1 MPSGTIPSWLQP
13 ADPARNFLQAY
24 QAGAQIQQANRRL
37 QQSQQEMDQQYAA
50 QQQKQDLDQKKLAAE
65 QEREKNQALQEQ
77 QQLEV
82 TKSYHDQQIGMQ
94 QDRLKQA
101 KAASDARIQQAAQRY
116 GQQMQIQ
123 QRAAGIHAAVD
134 AGTMTQEE
142 GDNQIARL
150 AVETSMG
157 TPQAPAA
164 LRAAQSAEPAQAPKM
179 GQSPEGQE
187 YFYGKNF
194 RLGQR
199 QKQAPDVK
207 QYSPAQANQLLNN
220 PPAWLTDADK
230 ATLTKIAKTG
240 LTGSTG
246 TLQDAYAARMKA
258 KTATGT
264 TPGAAPQRAGKVRVK
279 DPNGKIGWIPEK
291 QLPQALKAG
300 YERADTAQQPAA
312 AAQPSTSHDEE

>member
-1 MPSGTIPSWLQP
+1 MPSGSIPSWLQP

-50 QQQKQDLDQKKLAAE
+50 QQQKQDLDQKKLDAE

-101 KAASDARIQQAAQRY
+101 KAASDARIQQAAKRY
-116 GQQMQIQ
+116 GQQQQIQ
-123 QRAAGIHAAVD
+123 KEAAAIHVAVD

-142 GDNQIARL
+142 GENQIAQL

-157 TPQAPAA
+157 TPQAAAA
-164 LRAAQSAEPAQAPKM
+164 LRAAQAREPAQAPQV

-207 QYSPAQANQLLNN
+207 QYSPAQANQLLKNT
-220 PPAWLTDADK
+220 PEWLTDADK

-264 TPGAAPQRAGKVRVK
+264 TPGTQSKWAGQVRMKSPQGKF
-279 DPNGKIGWIPEK
+279 GYIPADQVEK
-291 QLPQALKAG
+291 ALKKG
-300 YERADTAQQPAA
+300 YERADKEQ
-312 AAQPSTSHDEE
+312 TSDADASP